1 MKKKSLE
8 EIVGSDNV
16 FDDPDTLE
24 KYSGDHSICKSRSPS
39 YVVQPSSSDEIQ
51 AIVKLAN
58 QTVTPIT
65 PVSSGVHFY
74 GATIPQQGG
83 IVLDVSRMNAILNV
97 DTRNRTVRIE
107 PGVTWGQMKK
117 ELKKHTLMPVTPLLP
132 HTSTSA
138 LTSTIERAPMLI
150 PKTEYGEPVL
160 TMEVILP
167 NGDLFRTGSASVGP
181 PDEIQTDLVGPS
193 GPGLDWFRLL
203 QGTQGTF
210 GIVAWVNMKA
220 PPLPKREKVFF
231 IPFQKVEAVV
241 KPLYAVLKRMLG
253 AECFLLNR
261 FNLASILAKAWPAD
275 FKMLRKK
282 LPPCM
287 LILCLSGGRILP
299 KEKIDYQEADLMEIA
314 HSCKLK
320 PKTSIP
326 CLDGKEGTALLNL
339 LRTPWKK
346 EPYWKERFK
355 ERCCDVFFY
364 TTIDRIPSF
373 TSLVTRVASR
383 KGYDPA
389 EIGFYFQP
397 LEGGR
402 ACYLEFNFPWN
413 GEEREKINDLYRT
426 MSTAL
431 AGAGAFFGR
440 PYGYWSELIYNSNS
454 GLTTT
459 LRDLKKVLDP
469 NRIMNPGK
477 LCF

>member
-1 MKKKSLE
+1 MEKKFLE
-8 EIVGSDNV
+8 EIVGVDNI
-16 FDDPDTLE
+16 FDDPDTLAAHS
-24 KYSGDHSICKSRSPS
+24 KDHSLCKSRNPS
-39 YVVQPSSSDEIQ
+39 YVVKPRSSDEIQ

-58 QTVTPIT
+58 KTVTPIT

-83 IVLDVSRMNAILNV
+83 IVLDLSRMNTILNV
-97 DTRNRTVRIE
+97 DARNRTVRIE

-117 ELKKHTLMPVTPLLP
+117 ELKKHNLMPLSPLLP
-132 HTSTSA
+132 HASTSA
-138 LTSTIERAPMLI
+138 LTSAIERAPMLI

-167 NGDLFRTGSASVGP
+167 NGELFRTGSASVGP

-210 GIVAWVNMKA
+210 GIVNWVNMKA

-231 IPFQKVEAVV
+231 IPFQKVETVV
-241 KPLYAVLKRMLG
+241 KPLYAVLRRMLG
-253 AECFLLNR
+253 AECFLLNQ
-261 FNLASILAKAWPAD
+261 FNVASILAKSWPAD
-275 FKMLRKK
+275 FKILRKK
-282 LPPCM
+282 LPPYT

-299 KEKIDYQEADLMEIA
+299 QAKIEYQEADLMEIA
-314 HSCKLK
+314 QTFNLK

-326 CLDGKEGTALLNL
+326 HVGGKEGTALLNL
-339 LRTPWKK
+339 LRSPWKK

-355 ERCCDVFFY
+355 ERCCDIFFY
-364 TTIDRIPSF
+364 TTVDRIPSF
-373 TSLVTRVASR
+373 TRLVTRVASR
-383 KGYDPA
+383 KGYDPT
-389 EIGFYFQP
+389 EIGHYFQP

-402 ACYLEFNFPWN
+402 ACFLEFNFPWD
-413 GEEREKINDLYRT
+413 GEEREKINDLYIT
-426 MSTAL
+426 VSTSL
-431 AGAGAFFGR
+431 ASAGAFFGR
-440 PYGYWSELIYNSNS
+440 PYGYWSELVYNSNS
-454 GLTTT
+454 ALTTT

-469 NRIMNPGK
+469 NHIMNPGK